1 MDKII
6 EEISK
11 AMPDFWVAFGESWYM
26 LLISIP
32 ITILLGVPLGTIL
45 YFIRPGSRIK
55 APRTY
60 VILNGIVNTIRSF
73 PFIILLVAII
83 PLTRLI
89 VGTALGT
96 TAVIVPL
103 VIASTPYFA
112 RFVEQSL
119 IDVNRGLV
127 EAAESMGASWP
138 RIIWS
143 VLYVEARA
151 GIANSIIIILV
162 SFLNY
167 SSVAGLVGGGGLG
180 DFALRYG
187 YQRYETYT
195 MVFTIVVIVV
205 CVQLFQFTGN
215 YLVCRLDK
223 RL

>member
-1 MDKII
+1 METMI
-6 EEISK
+6 EEITKSL
-11 AMPDFWVAFGESWYM
+11 PDFWVAFGESWYM
-26 LLISIP
+26 LLVSIP
-32 ITILLGVPLGTIL
+32 LTVLFGVPLGTVL
-45 YFIRPGSRIK
+45 YFIRPGSIVK

-60 VILNGIVNTIRSF
+60 LFLNGIVNIIRSF
-73 PFIILLVAII
+73 PFIVLLIAVI
-83 PLTRLI
+83 PITRLI

-103 VIASTPYFA
+103 TISATPYFA

-119 IDVNRGLV
+119 LEVNRGLI
-127 EAAESMGASWP
+127 EAAESMGAH
-138 RIIWS
+138 RLQIIWK

-151 GIANSIIIILV
+151 GIVNSITIITV

-187 YQRYETYT
+187 YMRYETYV
-195 MVFTIVVIVV
+195 MGFTIVVIVIF
-205 CVQLFQFTGN
+205 VQLFQFVGN
-215 YLVCRLDK
+215 YIVRKLDK

>member
-215 YLVCRLDK
+215 YLVSRLDK

>member
-1 MDKII
+1 MDEAINQI
-6 EEISK
+6 AK
-11 AMPDFWVAFGESWYM
+11 ALPDFWVAFGESWYM

-32 ITILLGVPLGTIL
+32 ITVLLGVPLGTVL
-45 YFIRPGSRIK
+45 YFIRPGSRFK

-60 VILNGIVNTIRSF
+60 ILLNGLVNIVRSF
-73 PFIILLVAII
+73 PFIVLLIAII
-83 PLTRLI
+83 PITRLI

-103 VIASTPYFA
+103 VVASTPYFA
-112 RFVEQSL
+112 RFIEQSL
-119 IDVNRGLV
+119 LEINRGLI
-127 EAAESMGASWP
+127 EAAESMGASLP

-143 VLYVEARA
+143 VLYVEARSS
-151 GIANSIIIILV
+151 IVNSIVIILV

-195 MVFTIVVIVV
+195 MAFTIIVIVI
-205 CVQLFQFTGN
+205 CVQLFQFVGN
-215 YLVCRLDK
+215 YIVSKLDK